1 VELHHH
7 VPMMFHQ
14 QPLDQ
19 TTLPPTTLPDQEAE
33 SDKTEEED
41 MEFQDEEPQALL
53 AAKKAAKLEAIEIH
67 STEDTLNAETD
78 EEIFEAENRL
88 KGRRGEEKTRE
99 RHVARSLYPFILNRL
114 LG

>member
-1 VELHHH
+1 
-7 VPMMFHQ
+7 MYHQ
-14 QPLDQ
+14 LPLEA
-19 TTLPPTTLPDQEAE
+19 TTLIPTSAPELQTE

-41 MEFQDEEPQALL
+41 IEFQDEEPEALQ
-53 AAKKAAKLEAIEIH
+53 AAKMATKMDTDEQ
-67 STEDTLNAETD
+67 STEDTLNAQTD

-99 RHVARSLYPFILNRL
+99 RHIARSLYPFILNRL